1 MEIKKL
7 SEFNDLRHSVHVFDT
22 EGNRLADI
30 DKDGV
35 RVYGDAVNIAVCKE
49 IGSEAGWPKSEMIY
63 MQEGLKELVEL
74 KNRA

>member
-1 MEIKKL
+1 M
-7 SEFNDLRHSVHVFDT
+7 
-22 EGNRLADI
+22 ADI

-49 IGSEAGWPKSEMIY
+49 IGGEARWSKSEMIY
-63 MQEGLKELVEL
+63 MPEGLKELVEL